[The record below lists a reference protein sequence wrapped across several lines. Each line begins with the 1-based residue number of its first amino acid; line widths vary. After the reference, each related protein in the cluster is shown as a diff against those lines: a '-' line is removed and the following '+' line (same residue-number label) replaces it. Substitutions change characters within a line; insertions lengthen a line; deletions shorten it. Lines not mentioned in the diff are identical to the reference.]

1 MKNILSIT
9 FLLMVLSQTAIG
21 GPSRIE
27 DLRGWSTNGGFVV
40 KWTVPIPSGLTE
52 LTNVVVKYSTSPIN
66 TLNWNSPANSR
77 IEWLTDPGI
86 PGAEYVAVVTDLLPN
101 TAYYIAIKTQDSDG
115 AWSTVSNLAVVVSG
129 DSTCVVTLAW
139 DANSEP
145 DLAGYRLKYGTAPD
159 THDTVIDVG
168 LVTRYSVVG
177 QLLYGVAYYFVVT
190 AYNEAGLES
199 DKSNEISYQ
208 CGLGR

>member
-1 MKNILSIT
+1 MKNILSIVF
-9 FLLMVLSQTAIG
+9 FLIALSQTVLG

-27 DLRGWSTNGGFVV
+27 NLRGWSTNGGFVV
-40 KWTVPIPSGLTE
+40 KWTVPTPSGLTE

-86 PGAEYVAVVTDLLPN
+86 PGAEYVAVVIDLLPN

-139 DANSEP
+139 DANPEP
-145 DLAGYRLKYGTAPD
+145 NVVGYKLHYGTTPGVY
-159 THDTVIDVG
+159 DTVVDVGNVTQHQLSDILLYGTLYYFAVSAIDDVG
-168 LVTRYSVVG
+168 L
-177 QLLYGVAYYFVVT
+177 
-190 AYNEAGLES
+190 ES
-199 DKSNEISYQ
+199 GYSNEISYQ

>member
-1 MKNILSIT
+1 MKNILSIV
-9 FLLMVLSQTAIG
+9 FLLVALSQTVLG

-40 KWTVPIPSGLTE
+40 KWTVPTPSGLTE
-52 LTNVVVKYSTSPIN
+52 LTNVLVKYSTSPIN
-66 TLNWNSPANSR
+66 TLNWNSPSNAR

-86 PGAEYVAVVTDLLPN
+86 PGTEYVAVVTDLLPN

-139 DANSEP
+139 DANLEP
-145 DLAGYRLKYGTAPD
+145 NVVGYKLHYGTAVGVYD
-159 THDTVIDVG
+159 AVVDVG
-168 LVTRYSVVG
+168 NVTQHQLSGV
-177 QLLYGVAYYFVVT
+177 LLYGTLYYFAVS
-190 AYNEAGLES
+190 AIDDAGLES
-199 DKSNEISYQ
+199 GYSNEISYQ